1 MTEPTTD
8 RDEQSELS
16 RQRILDAAVKL
27 MSARG
32 YDGTSIAAIVA
43 ETGLPASSIYWHF
56 GSKEGVLLASIEREY
71 AAVLRWMGTE
81 HERPERARAQFIE
94 NQRLV
99 LRRELA
105 EQRFP
110 RLALMLLL
118 DYEGAPSAV
127 RAALDRLIEAGR
139 RRLTEQLRA
148 ALADLGEGRARRAA
162 TELADIV
169 WATTIGIQLSSMLSP
184 GLWPDERVDST
195 FGALLALATPPGS
208 G

>member
-8 RDEQSELS
+8 REEQSELS

-32 YDGTSIAAIVA
+32 YDGTSIAAVVT

-56 GSKEGVLLASIEREY
+56 GSKEGVLLAAIQREY
-71 AAVLRWMGTE
+71 SALLQRTGVE
-81 HERPERARAQFIE
+81 HEGHAQSRAQFIE

-105 EQRFP
+105 EERFP
-110 RLALMLLL
+110 RLALMLML

-127 RAALDRLIEAGR
+127 REALDRLTEAGR
-139 RRLTEQLRA
+139 HRLKEQLRA
-148 ALADLGEGRARRAA
+148 AFADLGDGRARRAA
-162 TELADIV
+162 AELADIT
-169 WATTIGIQLSSMLSP
+169 WATTIGIQLSSMLRP
-184 GLWPDERVDST
+184 DLWPDERVDST
-195 FGALLALATPPGS
+195 FGALLALGKGADRS
-208 G
+208 